1 MDLTVQSRMMI
12 SSRKRSSS
20 SSSSSS
26 GVPKEEG
33 GTTSAIS
40 SSSSGSRSSS
50 GRRSGKHSSRVVF
63 EHVICSLPGRSSSRL
78 TEEALRGREIGGL
91 PEGVSEEYVRWV
103 LARVAEYYNAC
114 HVVP

>member
-1 MDLTVQSRMMI
+1 M
-12 SSRKRSSS
+12 
-20 SSSSSS
+20 
-26 GVPKEEG
+26 
-33 GTTSAIS
+33 
-40 SSSSGSRSSS
+40 
-50 GRRSGKHSSRVVF
+50 
-63 EHVICSLPGRSSSRL
+63 ICSLPGRSSSRL